1 MTLLRQ
7 LPRYLSRSVTV
18 TAPRPLSTSA
28 LLHAQRIPSLADVTH
43 SEESTTEFKTRV
55 SAFRKQLRL
64 NKKNAELKI
73 PAPATE
79 NKGGLVKSILY
90 GSEQGQKEEREMEQ
104 SYGKVLARGK
114 YVHAI
119 EFHHVKP
126 EKVAEYVRLIG
137 DVYPDIAG
145 KKENSCHLVGS
156 WKTEIGDFET
166 FGKFV
171 DCFCL
176 CVECDVVIGMIP

>member
-1 MTLLRQ
+1 MALSRQ
-7 LPRYLSRSVTV
+7 LPRYLSRSVAA
-18 TAPRPLSTSA
+18 TASRPLSTSA
-28 LLHAQRIPSLADVTH
+28 LLHAHRIPSLADVTH

-55 SAFRKQLRL
+55 SAFRKQLRT
-64 NKKNAELKI
+64 NRENAESQT

-79 NKGGLVKSILY
+79 HKGGLVKSILY

-119 EFHHVKP
+119 ELHHVKP
-126 EKVAEYVRLIG
+126 ERVAEYVKLVG
-137 DVYPDIAG
+137 DMYPDIAG
-145 KKENSCHLVGS
+145 KKDNGCHLVGS

-166 FGKFV
+166 FGTFLKCSPYPCFV
-171 DCFCL
+171 
-176 CVECDVVIGMIP
+176 VER